1 MKIRAVS
8 LMAFICSAVMASGQ
22 PGKGYWQQ
30 RVNYD
35 MSIEFDTKKHRFDGE
50 QVLHYHNQS
59 PDTLHR
65 VFYHLY
71 LNAFQP
77 GSMMDARSRNISDA
91 DSRVGGRISK
101 LKPNEIGY
109 TKVLKMKQNDQ
120 ELRNWAVHGT
130 ILEVSLDEPL
140 MPGETVK
147 LDMTFESQVPVQI
160 RRNGRNNAEG
170 ISYSMAQWYPKI
182 CAYDRHGWHADD
194 YIGREFYGVFG
205 DFNVRINMD
214 SDFVVAAT
222 GVLQN
227 PTEIGHGYCR
237 PEEAPKNLPR
247 RLQWHFK
254 AENVNDFVWAADPDY
269 EHTVLTRA
277 DGTVLRFFYQP
288 GEATQA
294 WSRLPAIM
302 DRAFD
307 YINTRFGQYPY
318 SEYAFIQGGDGGM
331 EYPMATLITGNRPLN
346 SLVGVSV
353 HELMHCWYPM
363 VLSTNEARYA
373 WMDEG
378 FVNFASSEVMNHLAG
393 EKLLQGRSVS
403 TMPHKPDYQ
412 GYVNI
417 ALSDWEEAL
426 STPSDH
432 FQTNTAYGVASYS
445 KGSVFLSQLSYII
458 GLEAFN
464 AGLLRYFDT
473 WKFKHPD
480 DKDFI
485 RVMERASGL
494 ELDWYL
500 DYWVYSTHTIDY
512 MVAAVEADR
521 NKSSI
526 IRLHRKGAMP
536 MPVDVEITL
545 NDGQTMRYH
554 IPLCMMRGGKP
565 SDSGWD
571 VFEKTE
577 AWPWVEPYYQWSVP
591 VRHKDIAKVVIDP
604 TGRMADVNRANNEWK
619 P

>member
-1 MKIRAVS
+1 MIRA
-8 LMAFICSAVMASGQ
+8 ISATTFLCLVIMASAQ

-35 MSIEFDTKKHRFDGE
+35 MLIEFDTKKHRFDGD

-71 LNAFQP
+71 LNAFQS
-77 GSMMDARSRNISDA
+77 GSMMDVRSRHIADS
-91 DSRVGGRISK
+91 DSRVGGRISG

-109 TKVLKMKQNDQ
+109 TKVLKMKQNDTD
-120 ELRNWAVHGT
+120 LPHWKVHGT
-130 ILEVSLDEPL
+130 ILEVPL
-140 MPGETVK
+140 SRPVLPGETVR
-147 LDMTFESQVPVQI
+147 LEMTFESQVPVQI
-160 RRNGRNNAEG
+160 RRNGRNNSEG

-205 DFNVRINMD
+205 DFNVRLTID

-222 GVLQN
+222 GILQN
-227 PTEIGHGYCR
+227 PKEVGHGYCS
-237 PEEAPKNLPR
+237 PQEAPQKLPR

-269 EHTVLTRA
+269 KHTTLTRS

-288 GEATQA
+288 GQSTEA
-294 WSRLPAIM
+294 WDRLPAIM

-307 YINTRFGQYPY
+307 YINARFGQYPY
-318 SEYAFIQGGDGGM
+318 TEYAFIQGGDGGM
-331 EYPMATLITGNRPLN
+331 EYPMATLITGHRPIN

-378 FVNFASSEVMNHLAG
+378 FVNFASSEVMNYLAS
-393 EKLLQGRSVS
+393 EKLLPGRSPS
-403 TMPHKPDYQ
+403 AMPHRSDYQ
-412 GYVNI
+412 GYINF
-417 ALSDWEEAL
+417 ATGEWEEPL

-432 FQTNTAYGVASYS
+432 FQTNTAYGVGSYN

-458 GLEAFN
+458 GLESFN
-464 AGLLRYFDT
+464 AGMLRYFDT

-512 MVAAVEADR
+512 AVATVEADR
-521 NKSSI
+521 NKSTI

-545 NDGQTMRYH
+545 TNGQTKRFH
-554 IPLCMMRGGKP
+554 VPLCMMRGGKV
-565 SDSGWD
+565 SDSAWGAY
-571 VFEKTE
+571 ETLE
-577 AWPWVEPYYQWSVP
+577 AWPWVNPHYQWSVP
-591 VRHKDIAKVVIDP
+591 VAPKDIAKIVIDP
-604 TGRMADVNRANNEWK
+604 TGRMADVSRGNNEWK